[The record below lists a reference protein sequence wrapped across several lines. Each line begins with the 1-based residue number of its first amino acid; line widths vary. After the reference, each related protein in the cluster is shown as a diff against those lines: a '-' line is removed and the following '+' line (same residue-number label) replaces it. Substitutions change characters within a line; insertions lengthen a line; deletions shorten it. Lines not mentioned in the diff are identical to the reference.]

1 VGTTLA
7 TGQAT
12 AEVTA
17 GSSETVAVVTA
28 GARGFGRYLCG
39 AFASAG
45 YHVVV
50 TATATECA
58 ERAAAEIVDATG
70 AAVTGVGLRT
80 DDIDSV
86 KSFRV
91 AVGALEPDTGRRL
104 QERSTNAG
112 RIEKAARRLW

>member
-1 VGTTLA
+1 LP
-7 TGQAT
+7 TGEAAPEAT
-12 AEVTA
+12 AVPA
-17 GSSETVAVVTA
+17 ETIAVITG
-28 GARGFGRYLCG
+28 GARGIGRYLSE

-50 TATATECA
+50 TATATERA

-86 KSFRV
+86 KSFRE
-91 AVGALEPDTGRRL
+91 AVGALEADTGRRL